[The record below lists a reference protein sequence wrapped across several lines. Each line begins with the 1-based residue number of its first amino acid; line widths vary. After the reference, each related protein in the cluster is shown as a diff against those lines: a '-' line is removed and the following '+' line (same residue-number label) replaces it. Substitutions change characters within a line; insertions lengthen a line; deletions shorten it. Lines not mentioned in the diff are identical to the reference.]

1 MPGMQ
6 NFYLMVTLVGLAL
19 AAYEAWRIHLGIEAM
34 RWQRTTGKLTQA
46 WIDEATLPIEFD
58 EEEGDRH
65 SANVRYHYKV
75 GARWYK
81 SSRLSY
87 RGTLWIPLE
96 EASELLAGLEAGE
109 DVDVH
114 YDPRNPARAV
124 LVPGSSTGN
133 LLNLMLY
140 LGIAAFAL
148 FFWMR

>member
-1 MPGMQ
+1 MPGIHK
-6 NFYLMVTLVGLAL
+6 FYLMVVLVALAL

-34 RWQRTTGKLTQA
+34 RWLRTTGKLTKA
-46 WIDEATLPIEFD
+46 WVDSGTTLPID
-58 EEEGDRH
+58 GDDNDTTY

-87 RGTLWIPLE
+87 RGTLWLPEDEAHALIAGME
-96 EASELLAGLEAGE
+96 EGGE
-109 DVDVH
+109 VDVH

-133 LLNLMLY
+133 LVNLLLY
-140 LGIAAFAL
+140 LGAAAFAVW
-148 FFWMR
+148 FGTH

>member
-1 MPGMQ
+1 MHS
-6 NFYLMVTLVGLAL
+6 FLLAVILVALAL
-19 AAYEAWRIHLGIEAM
+19 AAYEARRIHLGIEAM
-34 RWQRTTGKLTQA
+34 RWRTTIGKLTQA
-46 WIDEATLPIEFD
+46 WMDEATLPFEFD
-58 EEEGDRH
+58 DDGVGRN

-75 GARWYK
+75 GARWYR

-87 RGTLWIPLE
+87 RGTLWLPE
-96 EASELLAGLEAGE
+96 DEAQELLQGLVEGR

-140 LGIAAFAL
+140 LGAASFAL
-148 FFWMR
+148 WFSIR